1 MLEIETVEVLKKPK
15 LDNNHLYHLKLG
27 LAFVPFEQSF
37 VKNFQSIAD
46 QFRAFGPLRLDHLVG

>member
-46 QFRAFGPLRLDHLVG
+46 QFRAFKPLH